1 MMALSRDQ
9 LAVIE
14 GDARIADHHI
24 QTALGYGQRKVL
36 HTLIRRHEAELAT
49 YGAVIAQTDAKPSSK
64 GGRPT
69 VTYYLNEEQATLI
82 CMFARTPRA
91 AEARRQII
99 EVFTAWRRGV
109 IEVQAPRADQTDR
122 LEALIARLQELV
134 GGLERDAIAPQTLPL
149 IRQARHLEAVN
160 AVLHELDQ
168 MDGLERHATHL
179 PIWPGSHRPRWWRHE
194 ELRAFVTAAHR
205 QMPLSVACAQAAD
218 RWPEARVS
226 TSALGRYW
234 QRLDQLR
241 RPRAIPLKS
250 KDAA

>member
-1 MMALSRDQ
+1 MALSRDQ
-9 LAVIE
+9 LSVIE

-24 QTALGYGQRKVL
+24 NDALGMSRVRDVRA
-36 HTLIRRHEAELAT
+36 LIRRHEEELET
-49 YGAVIAQTDAKPSSK
+49 YGSIFAVNSRENTR
-64 GGRPT
+64 GRPT
-69 VTYYLNEEQATLI
+69 VTYYLTEEQATLI

-241 RPRAIPLKS
+241 RPRAIPRPLKS
-250 KDAA
+250 KAAA

>member
-1 MMALSRDQ
+1 MALSRDQ
-9 LAVIE
+9 LSVIE
-14 GDARIADHHI
+14 GDARIADTHI
-24 QTALGYGQRKVL
+24 QEALQYSHIQELRA
-36 HTLIRRHEAELAT
+36 LIRQHQEELET
-49 YGAVIAQTDAKPSSK
+49 YGGIIRQSACKI
-64 GGRPT
+64 GRGRPAM
-69 VTYYLNEEQATLI
+69 TYYLNEEQATLI

-122 LEALIARLQELV
+122 LEALIARVQELV

>member
-9 LAVIE
+9 LSVIE
-14 GDARIADHHI
+14 GDARIADPHV
-24 QTALGYGQRKVL
+24 QSVLGYGRINDLHRIIRK
-36 HTLIRRHEAELAT
+36 HEAELQS
-49 YGAVIAQTDAKPSSK
+49 YGELLCQTGKALS
-64 GGRPT
+64 GQNT
-69 VTYYLNEEQATLI
+69 VTYYLTEEQATLI

-122 LEALIARLQELV
+122 LEALISRLQELV